1 MANRFRQRTPNNKAH
16 RVNLK
21 AHMHQH
27 HRPHT
32 HPTASRLSSPH
43 LDRNTLCH
51 MGIIRWLMLLPL
63 GSLRLW
69 HTLPRVL
76 HRPLHQWH
84 LASLNGSHARSATT
98 RSAISP
104 RGPTVSY
111 APLHICMMGEYL

>member
-1 MANRFRQRTPNNKAH
+1 MANRFPQRTPNNKAH
-16 RVNLK
+16 RVNHK

-32 HPTASRLSSPH
+32 HPTASRPSSPH

-51 MGIIRWLMLLPL
+51 MGITRWHMRLPL
-63 GSLRLW
+63 GYLLLW

-84 LASLNGSHARSATT
+84 HASLNG
-98 RSAISP
+98 
-104 RGPTVSY
+104 
-111 APLHICMMGEYL
+111 